1 MDLSNPRIESR
12 FSPAQAASSD
22 AAWPLPAAQPVLPIY
37 SVESRLRRRRLRML
51 LGRAVLFC
59 IDGAMIALAFYAA
72 YYIRYIALHG
82 VNLTSVFINQ
92 PFSNFETLGALAT
105 VTLLA
110 TFALKGLYRQR
121 TAGAWFRQFWIIT
134 SATTITFA
142 VFSAYEYIF
151 ERTDI
156 FVRDSRSLVTL
167 SWVTVI
173 VLVGLSRLVISSC
186 LSHLYARGAFL
197 TPLLVVGSNRLG
209 KLAMQQIAATPS
221 LGYRVVGYVHHD
233 QEGGEGQDFGRF
245 SVLGGLSD
253 LDAVIRSHH
262 IEQVIITLPSHEY
275 DLIMN
280 TVNICERAGADFR
293 LAPDLYEMSM
303 SRIEVDAIEGIPLI
317 GLRRNLTHS
326 AQFAIKRAL
335 DITGALL
342 ALIVGLPVWLLIAL
356 AIKLDSPGPVLHH
369 QTRLGY
375 RGHPF
380 NCFKFRSMYVNA
392 DRMRSKLEVVTDG
405 DQRGKFKLKDDPRR
419 TRVGRF
425 IRGASLDEIPQLLNV
440 LRGEMSLIG
449 PRPPLPV
456 EVEKYEDWEKARLE
470 MPPGITG
477 LWQVRGRS
485 DIDFDEMVL
494 MDLYYIENWSLRLD
508 VQIALQTFPAVLSRR
523 GAY

>member
-1 MDLSNPRIESR
+1 MDLSKSQVETR
-12 FSPAQAASSD
+12 FTAAQAASSD
-22 AAWPLPAAQPVLPIY
+22 AAWPAPAAQPVLPIY
-37 SVESRLRRRRLRML
+37 SVESRLRRRQARVV
-51 LGRAVLFC
+51 LGRLTLFAA
-59 IDGAMIALAFYAA
+59 DALVIALSFYAA
-72 YYIRYIALHG
+72 YYIRYVALNG
-82 VNLTSVFINQ
+82 VNLTSGFINQ
-92 PFSNFETLGALAT
+92 PFSNFETLALLAT
-105 VTLLA
+105 VTLVG

-142 VFSAYEYIF
+142 VFSAYEYVF
-151 ERTDI
+151 QRTDI
-156 FVRDSRSLVTL
+156 FIRDSRSLVTIA
-167 SWVTVI
+167 WVTII
-173 VLVGLSRLVISSC
+173 VGVGLSRLLISSF
-186 LSHLYARGAFL
+186 LSYLYRRGMLL

-209 KLAMQQIAATPS
+209 KLMMQQIAATPS
-221 LGYRVVGYVHHD
+221 LGYRVVGYLHD
-233 QEGGEGQDFGRF
+233 QDDEPQDFGRF
-245 SVLGGLSD
+245 SVLGRISD
-253 LDAVIRSHH
+253 LDAVIRSLH
-262 IEQVIITLPSHEY
+262 IEQVIITLPSHQH
-275 DLIMN
+275 DLIMS

-303 SRIEVDAIEGIPLI
+303 SRIDVDAIEGIPLI
-317 GLRRNLTHS
+317 GLRRNLTS
-326 AQFAIKRAL
+326 SLQFSIKRAL
-335 DITGALL
+335 DIAGSLL
-342 ALIVGLPVWLLIAL
+342 ALVVGLPIWLLIAL
-356 AIKLDSPGPVLHH
+356 AIKLDSPGPVLHR

-380 NCFKFRSMYVNA
+380 PCFKFRSMYVNA
-392 DRMRSKLEVVTDG
+392 DQLRARLEVATDG
-405 DQRGKFKLKDDPRR
+405 DQRGKFKLRDDPRR

-456 EVEKYEDWEKARLE
+456 EFAKYEDWEKARLE

-508 VQIALQTFPAVLSRR
+508 IKIALQTIPAVLSRK